1 MNPLGQL
8 VVLFLVAVIAVPLFK
23 RAGLGALLG
32 YIAAGMLIGPHG
44 IGVVGDVDN
53 MLHISEF
60 GVVLLMFVIGL
71 ELQFSRLRALRKPI
85 FGLGSLQVLTAML
98 IIGGLVVLTGRD
110 IALAIVLGC
119 GLALSSTAFVLQL
132 LAEKKEL
139 ATGHGRL
146 AFTILLFQDMAAVP
160 MLAFIPFLV
169 SGDAEEATNWTEIL
183 LGIGQVAVTFAIIVI
198 AGRYLLRHALR
209 FIHATRV
216 REVSIAAALLVVTGT
231 AYLME
236 SVGLSMALGAFVA
249 GVLLADSEFRHQL
262 EADIEPFKGLLLGLF
277 FISVGMTLNLGAV
290 LADPLILIAGAAGL
304 MLIKA
309 LLIAAIGHWG
319 GKLGGISA
327 LRLGLLLSQG
337 GEFGFVIF
345 SLATQLALIDRTLHE
360 QLIAV
365 VTISMVLTPLAL
377 TVFERIV
384 ARLGGEEKPPFDTIE
399 DGRTGAVI
407 AGFGRFGQ
415 ISGRLL
421 RSLNVPFTALDVNPD
436 QVDVVRR
443 FGNKVHYGDASQLDV
458 LRAARVGEA
467 KVFILAIDDI
477 DASLRTV
484 NLVRKYF
491 PDVRIL
497 ARARN
502 RRHAHMLMDA
512 GVRWLVRE
520 TYHSAL
526 LMAEEMLVS
535 LGRERDEAQD
545 LVKLFQETDQR
556 NLARQH
562 EKGLHHDAAKI
573 LQSSRDAA
581 EELTRLFEEDQEE
594 RREG

>member
-23 RAGLGALLG
+23 RLGLGALLG
-32 YIAAGMLIGPHG
+32 YIAAGMLIGPYG
-44 IGVVGDVDN
+44 LGVVGDVDN
-53 MLHISEF
+53 MMHISEF

-85 FGLGSLQVLTAML
+85 FGLGTLQVLSAMAV
-98 IIGGLVVLTGRD
+98 IGGLIL
-110 IALAIVLGC
+110 IAGNDVTLAIVLSC

-132 LAEKKEL
+132 LAEKRQL

-160 MLAFIPFLV
+160 MLAFLPFLATG
-169 SGDAEEATNWTEIL
+169 GDAGDTSWQEFLLDAGRIL
-183 LGIGQVAVTFAIIVI
+183 LVFGGIVI
-198 AGRYLLRHALR
+198 AGRYLLRHCLR
-209 FIHATRV
+209 FIHAARV
-216 REVSIAAALLVVTGT
+216 REVSIAAALLVVSGT
-231 AYLME
+231 AYLMDLA
-236 SVGLSMALGAFVA
+236 GLSMALGAFVA

-277 FISVGMTLNLGAV
+277 FISVGMTLNLNRV
-290 LADPLILIAGAAGL
+290 LTDPFILFACAAGL

-319 GKLGGISA
+319 GKLSGVSA
-327 LRLGLLLSQG
+327 FRLGLLLSQG

-345 SLATQLALIDRTLHE
+345 SLAGQLDLIDRNLRE
-360 QLIAV
+360 QLVAV
-365 VTISMVLTPLAL
+365 VTISMMLTPLVL
-377 TVFERIV
+377 FLFERLV
-384 ARLGGEEKPPFDTIE
+384 ARFAPDDRPPFDDIN

-415 ISGRLL
+415 ISGRVLG
-421 RSLNVPFTALDVNPD
+421 SLKIPFTALDVNPE

-443 FGNKVHYGDASQLDV
+443 FGNEVHYGDASQIDV
-458 LRAARVGEA
+458 LNAARVGEA

-477 DASLRTV
+477 DASIRAAH
-484 NLVRKYF
+484 LVRQNF

-502 RRHAHMLMDA
+502 RRHAHLLMDA

-526 LMAEEMLVS
+526 FMAEEMLVG
-535 LGRERDEAQD
+535 LGKERKEARELIGLFRDADE
-545 LVKLFQETDQR
+545 R
-556 NLARQH
+556 NLVRQH
-562 EKGLHHDAAKI
+562 GLHDDPAKI
-573 LQSSRDAA
+573 LQSAKEAA
-581 EELTRLFEEDQEE
+581 EELRQLFEQDQEE
-594 RREG
+594 RGRD

>member
-1 MNPLGQL
+1 MSPLGQL

-32 YIAAGMLIGPHG
+32 YIAAGMLIGPYG
-44 IGVVGDVDN
+44 LGVVGDADN
-53 MLHISEF
+53 MLHFSES

-85 FGLGSLQVLTAML
+85 FGLGSLQVLSAMAV
-98 IIGGLVVLTGRD
+98 IGGLVLMAGQTTT
-110 IALAIVLGC
+110 LAIVLGC

-160 MLAFIPFLV
+160 MLAFLPFLA
-169 SGDAEEATNWTEIL
+169 SGGNADDMSWQDMLVDAGRIAL
-183 LGIGQVAVTFAIIVI
+183 TFGAIII
-198 AGRYLLRHALR
+198 AGRYLLRHCLR
-209 FIHATRV
+209 FIHAARV
-216 REVSIAAALLVVTGT
+216 REVSIAAALLVVSGT

-236 SVGLSMALGAFVA
+236 IAGLSMALGAFVA

-277 FISVGMTLNLGAV
+277 FISVGMTLNLNRV
-290 LADPLILIAGAAGL
+290 LSDPLVLFACAAGL
-304 MLIKA
+304 MLIKT
-309 LLIAAIGHWG
+309 LLIASIGHWG
-319 GKLGGISA
+319 GKLGGASA
-327 LRLGLLLSQG
+327 LHLGLLLSQG

-345 SLATQLALIDRTLHE
+345 SLAGQLDLIERDLRE
-360 QLIAV
+360 QLVAV

-377 TVFERIV
+377 FVFERLV
-384 ARLGGEEKPPFDTIE
+384 VRFAPSDKKPFDEIN

-415 ISGRLL
+415 ISGRVLG
-421 RSLNVPFTALDVNPD
+421 SLKIPFTALDVNPE

-443 FGNKVHYGDASQLDV
+443 FGNKVHYGDASQIDV
-458 LRAARVGEA
+458 LNAARVADA

-477 DASLRTV
+477 DASVRAAR
-484 NLVRKYF
+484 LVRQNF
-491 PDVRIL
+491 PEVRIL

-502 RRHAHMLMDA
+502 RRHAHLLMDA

-520 TYHSAL
+520 TYHSSL
-526 LMAEEMLVS
+526 FMAEEMLVG
-535 LGRERDEAQD
+535 LGKERQEAGELIGLFRDADE
-545 LVKLFQETDQR
+545 R

-562 EKGLHHDAAKI
+562 GMHHDPAKI
-573 LQSSRDAA
+573 LQSAKEAA
-581 EELTRLFEEDQEE
+581 DELRQLFEQDQEE
-594 RREG
+594 RGKD